1 MNGLSYKMTTHK
13 WLGRK
18 KKKTTLGTKD
28 PFEEGERREWKSW
41 IKTQYENKQ
50 TQSKNKIME
59 LVSSF

>member
-1 MNGLSYKMTTHK
+1 MAGKK
-13 WLGRK
+13 K